1 MQSKMQENQILT
13 QADVQKIIDIGRKA
27 GEVTLKYFRAD
38 VEIQIKDNNSPVT
51 LADQEAE
58 ELILP
63 VLKEIAPS
71 VPIVAE
77 ELFADGGAPS
87 HEDLTDFWLVDPLD
101 GTKEF
106 INGRRDY
113 TVNIAYMKDKKP
125 YFGYVFA
132 PARDLEFYGFSD
144 DAHAYMRERDKTEF
158 VPIQTAKRQEEG
170 VRVVSSLSHSPKEGE
185 DTAQD
190 ILDFKNYL
198 SSYKIQDHVFY
209 GSSLKFCAIAAG
221 LADLYPRFKP
231 TSEWDTAAGDAILQ
245 AAGGEIVTLDNKT
258 LTYAKRADYLNP
270 FFIARSIHLR

>member
-1 MQSKMQENQILT
+1 MHNKKQEETLLT
-13 QADVQKIIDIGRKA
+13 ATDVQKIIDIGRKA
-27 GEVTLKYFRAD
+27 GAVTLKYFRAD

-63 VLKEIAPS
+63 VLREIAPK

-106 INGRRDY
+106 IKGRRDY
-113 TVNIAYMKDKKP
+113 TVNIAYMKDRKP
-125 YFGYVFA
+125 YFGYVYA
-132 PARDLEFYGFSD
+132 PARDMEFYGFAD
-144 DAHAYMRERDKTEF
+144 DDHAYMRERDKTDF
-158 VPIQTAKRQEEG
+158 VEIRTVPVPDEG
-170 VRVVSSLSHSPKEGE
+170 VRVVSSLSHAPKEGE

-190 ILDFKNYL
+190 ILDFKAYL
-198 SSYKIQDHVFY
+198 AGYKIKDHVFY

-245 AAGGEIVTLDNKT
+245 AAGGEIVTLDNET
-258 LTYAKRADYLNP
+258 LAYAKREDYLNP
-270 FFIARSIHLR
+270 FFIARSHHLD